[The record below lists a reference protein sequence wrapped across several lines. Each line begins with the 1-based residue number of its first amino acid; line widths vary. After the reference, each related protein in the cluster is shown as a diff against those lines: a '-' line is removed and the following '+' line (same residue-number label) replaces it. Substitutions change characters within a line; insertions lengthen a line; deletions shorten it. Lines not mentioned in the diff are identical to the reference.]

1 MIHERERQQC
11 LQQGQS
17 DCPKAESYNKYKQQ
31 RDEVVN
37 PASPED
43 QQQ

>member
-11 LQQGQS
+11 LQQGKS

-31 RDEVVN
+31 RDEIVN
-37 PASPED
+37 PANPENK
-43 QQQ
+43 Q